1 LTRRDNEVRR
11 KPDLVPFLGDSCT
24 RSPSTNRASTAGS
37 HAFLFGGL
45 AIHEDD
51 AVRLQRSLDS
61 LVIEH
66 LARVPL
72 NLYEYELHAAEM
84 RNAKKPGKQ
93 LPAALGGV
101 VVDSR
106 PQGRATKSPAAAPG
120 RTPD

>member
-1 LTRRDNEVRR
+1 MYLLSVDESGKHGRQPR
-11 KPDLVPFLGDSCT
+11 VPFRRPGDP
-24 RSPSTNRASTAGS
+24 RRRRRPSA
-37 HAFLFGGL
+37 
-45 AIHEDD
+45 AI
-51 AVRLQRSLDS
+51 DS

-72 NLYEYELHAAEM
+72 SLDEYELHAAEM

-106 PQGRATKSPAAAPG
+106 PPGRAPKSPAAAPG